1 MPLCNTYLHFTNTW
15 DINKHLID
23 SNDTYKCYYNSVD
36 IFNFWPLTEVNCLY
50 STLALVNTRILWL
63 TNISSNKNNLD
74 QIYTTHSAQHFID
87 LSWPWCQC
95 YSKCTLANLVQTQC
109 MKRTPKHLKMQFP
122 AQIKTLQNV
131 EKILNT
137 MHCFC
142 GTQNFPGEDFNLT
155 KKYFLHYLEFHWAI
169 DLTGN

>member
-1 MPLCNTYLHFTNTW
+1 M
-15 DINKHLID
+15 ID
-23 SNDTYKCYYNSVD
+23 LKDTYKFYYNSVD

-109 MKRTPKHLKMQFP
+109 MKRTPKYLKMQFL
-122 AQIKTLQNV
+122 AQIETLQNV

-169 DLTGN
+169 DLIEN